1 MTISLKFF
9 KYSDLIH
16 PVFLLQMNHHILVEQ
31 MPRGRHTYSR
41 PSSEFLVGAAAWLS
55 FQTCPADAHKGSCMN
70 REAVELLVEVV
81 MEYLTFPVRLYYY
94 STETAG
100 DIVVIVQFSGEVEEA
115 LQVLS
120 VKLYFHK
127 HFDFVMHKQSHILYM
142 VYSLKSD
149 SCCALSSLDLFV
161 HPLLHAYVKTIFV
174 VQ

>member
-1 MTISLKFF
+1 MTISLKFS

-16 PVFLLQMNHHILVEQ
+16 PVVLLQVNHHILVEQ

-41 PSSEFLVGAAAWLS
+41 PSSEFLMGAAAWLG

-127 HFDFVMHKQSHILYM
+127 HFDFVMHKQSHILYT
-142 VYSLKSD
+142 VYSLISD
-149 SCCALSSLDLFV
+149 NCCALTSLDLFV
-161 HPLLHAYVKTIFV
+161 HPLLLLHAYV
-174 VQ
+174 